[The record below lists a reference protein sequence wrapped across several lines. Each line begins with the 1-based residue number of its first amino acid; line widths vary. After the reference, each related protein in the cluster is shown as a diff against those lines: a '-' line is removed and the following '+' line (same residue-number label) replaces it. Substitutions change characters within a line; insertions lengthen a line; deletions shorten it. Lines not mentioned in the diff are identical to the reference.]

1 LAASQ
6 STLTLTTVAEPRIV
20 AVPHYHGRG
29 RPANGRQPDAVTY
42 QIEGALASLPAEYTA
57 RLRQHS
63 GFILATNQLDPEV
76 LSDTALLQAY
86 KAQHQVERGF
96 RFLKGPLFLASSLY
110 LKSPKRLMALML
122 VMTLCLLVYAALEHR
137 IRERLKTQG
146 HTFPHQTGKPVHHP
160 TARWVLQYFVGI
172 HLLILA
178 DGQALVLNLTE
189 HHQSLLELLGETYEA
204 FYS

>member
-1 LAASQ
+1 LVVYSEAAHQRALKTVPRHCLKQTEAEAKAFARLCAQSFAGVADAEQALAASQ

-122 VMTLCLLVYAALEHR
+122 GCLA
-137 IRERLKTQG
+137 TS
-146 HTFPHQTGKPVHHP
+146 F
-160 TARWVLQYFVGI
+160 ARK
-172 HLLILA
+172 
-178 DGQALVLNLTE
+178 
-189 HHQSLLELLGETYEA
+189 
-204 FYS
+204 